1 MVESGKL
8 EPASPTKAAK
18 KKSAT
23 SPGAAKKRPSMA
35 KLGRILSFS
44 KKGEKRQSSAALVAE
59 EAVRAPSPTT
69 AMALASTT
77 QDEYDAA
84 FAAMDQAE
92 AAANAATEAIAQQ
105 RVDQAEAAAA
115 AAVQAAAAD
124 EEARASV
131 RESAASESAAW
142 VDSINKMVASGWQ
155 EWTSPAKGGTAAA
168 GEKARLDAE
177 DPRRRAFAARRAEL
191 KAWVS
196 QHQGLLLLALLLTVC
211 ALLSHSGVLSQAP
224 PPPPPP
230 PLKPHEK
237 VFKGLVGLVKKQ
249 GDLAKKLPNLA
260 KKLPGASKALLKA
273 TLRLAAALNPLQA
286 A

>member
-84 FAAMDQAE
+84 IAAMDQAE

-131 RESAASESAAW
+131 RESAASDSAAW

-155 EWTSPAKGGTAAA
+155 EWTSPAKAGGAQ
-168 GEKARLDAE
+168 
-177 DPRRRAFAARRAEL
+177 PY
-191 KAWVS
+191 
-196 QHQGLLLLALLLTVC
+196 
-211 ALLSHSGVLSQAP
+211 P
-224 PPPPPP
+224 
-230 PLKPHEK
+230 
-237 VFKGLVGLVKKQ
+237 
-249 GDLAKKLPNLA
+249 
-260 KKLPGASKALLKA
+260 
-273 TLRLAAALNPLQA
+273 
-286 A
+286 